1 MRLLKIFA
9 VIAAGVAAALIY
21 KENRKTYIS

>member
-9 VIAAGVAAALIY
+9 VIAAGVAATLIY